1 VANKK
6 IEMSSTKLRLDDVE
20 MVRHEHEKK
29 WYESR
34 IAHLQLKMLRVQQ
47 AYHHQKR
54 RALLVFEGWDAGGKG
69 GSIRRLTEKLDPRGF
84 QVHAIGAPT
93 PVEQGKHYLYR
104 FWNRLPA
111 KGNIAVFDRS
121 WYGRVLVERVEGFA
135 APDEWKRAYDEIN
148 EFERLLADDGVRII
162 KFFMHIS
169 KGEQLRRF
177 EERLQ
182 NPYKR
187 WKLTSDD
194 LRNRDKWDAYVDA
207 VEEMFDRT
215 STSSAPWNAIGG
227 NYKWYARTQV
237 LELATSI
244 LGHGVDLSV
253 PIIDPEVVELAF
265 DKLGLTLD
273 PPREPKKKGKN
284 GKGKDK
290 KANKD
295 ESIEPKKGKKAAK
308 AKAKKGKDKKA
319 AKVAKAKA
327 KKADK
332 KAKKAKKNADSSAKS
347 SKVGTTPE
355 SGGAVQAS

>member
-6 IEMSSTKLRLDDVE
+6 IELSSKKLRLDDVE

-34 IAHLQLKMLRVQQ
+34 IAQLQLKMLRVQQ

-104 FWNRLPA
+104 FWNKLPA
-111 KGNIAVFDRS
+111 RGNIAIFDRS

-135 APDEWKRAYDEIN
+135 EAEAWKRAYDEIN

-162 KFFMHIS
+162 KIFMHIS

-194 LRNRDKWDAYVDA
+194 LRNRDKWDDYVEAIED
-207 VEEMFDRT
+207 MFDRT
-215 STSSAPWNAIGG
+215 STSFAPWNAIGG

-253 PIIDPEVVELAF
+253 PIVDPEVVDLAF
-265 DKLGLTLD
+265 EKLGISLE
-273 PPREPKKKGKN
+273 PPGEAGK
-284 GKGKDK
+284 
-290 KANKD
+290 A
-295 ESIEPKKGKKAAK
+295 KKGKKAENK
-308 AKAKKGKDKKA
+308 GKKGKDKSGKS
-319 AKVAKAKA
+319 KKKG
-327 KKADK
+327 KKADDTGK
-332 KAKKAKKNADSSAKS
+332 KKGKKKSGKSKKRADKAAKS
-347 SKVGTTPE
+347 SKPGATPA
-355 SGGAVQAS
+355 AVLAS